1 MFTLPAD
8 RTGPR
13 WAGNQLAQYVRK
25 LAKECETQARELGY
39 EALARPLGCYDPG
52 HEDVFEEALQ
62 ATVNGFPRLLEREDE
77 TFSRSH
83 GPEQFERL
91 ATNSPGI
98 MDRGDTFVF
107 SAAPT
112 AGQYVAWQKFKG
124 SLQDHYQPRILS
136 VFQQGLP
143 GF

>member
-13 WAGNQLAQYVRK
+13 WAPNQLRNY
-25 LAKECETQARELGY
+25 LRELTTACRDRAQEVGFGGF
-39 EALARPLGCYDPG
+39 PSLGRDPN
-52 HEDVFEEALQ
+52 EDVFEEALQ
-62 ATVNGFPRLLEREDE
+62 ATVNGFPRLLETEDA

-98 MDRGDTFVF
+98 IHRDNDVPVF

-112 AGQYVAWQKFKG
+112 AGQYVAWQKFKRSLDG
-124 SLQDHYQPRILS
+124 HYESRIMSSLQA
-136 VFQQGLP
+136 GLP